1 MSRDDARQTPR
12 LGGDS
17 GPKRPRRFAQFAVI
31 GGAILLVAGPVLYFE
46 FPREIGRWYRA
57 ASDEQ
62 RLNGEIDA
70 AIEHLTTAIAWDAQS
85 AELLVRR
92 AELKSQRGNW
102 QGALEDC
109 DRARQ
114 LSGGARLAVATR
126 TECLHS
132 LGRDSEAVQQWRD
145 LLAELRDELGDLDRA
160 QLLNGFAY
168 ACAVGNLGLDEAV
181 LAADE
186 AIQLSVNEAALLDP
200 EGVLYAGRAMVE
212 VELGRLSEA
221 LISYQRAGNSASAAF
236 EREKMRFDALSTSGA
251 AAEEYARRVAAL
263 RPHLAGIL
271 TVRAELLE
279 KLKKPNEAKLD
290 RERLDSLAID
300 GNLSV
305 ALPVGLSE
313 AMLVVANN
321 AAILDTRG
329 LLYYHVGDL
338 ERALQDTENAVVSAE
353 WQMKAFEWFSGIS
366 RSFTVDL
373 RLQEEQKRLR
383 ARSVAVICY
392 HRMLVLEKLGKT
404 DLAAKDRARIVQ
416 LGYEP
421 SEELF

>member
-12 LGGDS
+12 LGSDS
-17 GPKRPRRFAQFAVI
+17 APMRPRRLVQFAVI
-31 GGAILLVAGPVLYFE
+31 AGAIFLVAGPVLYFE
-46 FPREIGRWYRA
+46 FPREVGRWYQA

-62 RLNGEIDA
+62 RLNGEYDA
-70 AIEHLTTAIAWDAQS
+70 AIEHLTTAIDWDGQS

-92 AELKSQRGNW
+92 AELKLQRGGW
-102 QGALEDC
+102 QSALEDC
-109 DRARQ
+109 DRAAE

-126 TECLHS
+126 TECLHN
-132 LGRDSEAVQQWRD
+132 LGRNSEAVQQWRD
-145 LLAELRDELGDLDRA
+145 LLTELSDEIEDLDRA

-168 ACAVGNLGLDEAV
+168 ACAVGNLDLDEAIV
-181 LAADE
+181 AVDE

-212 VELGRLSEA
+212 NELGRLSEA
-221 LISYQRAGNSASAAF
+221 LISYQRAGKSASAAL
-236 EREKMRFDALSTSGA
+236 EREKMRFDALKTSGK
-251 AAEEYARRVAAL
+251 AAEEYARRVAVL

-271 TVRAELLE
+271 TMRAELLA
-279 KLKKPNEAKLD
+279 KLKKPNEAKRD
-290 RERLDSLAID
+290 RERLDSLSID

-305 ALPVGLSE
+305 ALPLDLSQ

-329 LLYYHVGDL
+329 LLYYHLGDL
-338 ERALQDTENAVVSAE
+338 EEALQDTENAVVSAD

-383 ARSVAVICY
+383 ARSVAVIHY
-392 HRMLVLEKLGKT
+392 HRMLVLERLGKT
-404 DLAAKDRARIVQ
+404 DRAAKDRARIVQ
-416 LGYEP
+416 LGYDP